1 MSDLRTFLSGDRFAS
16 TSGVELLE
24 VAEGRAVA
32 RLAVEPRH
40 LNAAG
45 VVQGGA
51 LFTLADLAFAA
62 AANSRG
68 AVALA
73 TAVDIRFLK
82 AVREGVLTA
91 TAEEVATSRRLSTCV
106 VRVADEAGAPVAHFT
121 GTAYRKD
128 DPLPRP

>member
-24 VAEGRAVA
+24 VTEGRAVA
-32 RLAVEPRH
+32 RLAIEPRH

-73 TAVDIRFLK
+73 TAVDIRFLR
-82 AVREGVLTA
+82 AVRAGMLTA
-91 TAEEVATSRRLSTCV
+91 TAEEVATSRRLSTCT
-106 VRVADEAGAPVAHFT
+106 VRVADEAGAPVALFT